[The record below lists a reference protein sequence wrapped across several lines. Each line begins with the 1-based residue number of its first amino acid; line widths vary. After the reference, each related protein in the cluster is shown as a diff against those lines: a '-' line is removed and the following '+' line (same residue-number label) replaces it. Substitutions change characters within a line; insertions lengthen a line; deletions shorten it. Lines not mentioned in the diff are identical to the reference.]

1 MLSLNLAVSLAAIV
15 LSLGCMVL
23 LFHGYAA
30 RGTRLLLWCALFFL
44 CLTANNVLLLYDLAL
59 APGGD
64 LRLYRFASS
73 AAGLVFLLY
82 GFIYEAQ

>member
-1 MLSLNLAVSLAAIV
+1 MLSLNLVVSLAAIV

-23 LFHGYAA
+23 LFHGYAV